1 MKLQRQ
7 LLRKI
12 GYAAAV
18 GICIFL
24 LFFVIGVTWIGFDVK
39 SQCQQAQSEY
49 GGDCTEALISLL
61 QDENRGFRVRNDAIW
76 ALGQLG
82 DSRARGGFAGP
93 VHRQHSAE
101 GATGRRHQPVRAA
114 QGRRSDE
121 RRPKLPGHLLA
132 PRHRRTCKLT
142 LTLARCVKG
151 RSLNVAFTMRR
162 HTGLSRLRRRHSR
175 SGQVRGIRRQARLSK
190 LTSAVGA
197 TLCRKIACPAI

>member
-1 MKLQRQ
+1 MTLQSQ

-12 GYAAAV
+12 GYAVAV

-82 DSRARGGFAGP
+82 DNRALPVLQGLYTGNIPPREPLDAGISQYELRKAVNLTSGG
-93 VHRQHSAE
+93 QN
-101 GATGRRHQPVRAA
+101 
-114 QGRRSDE
+114 
-121 RRPKLPGHLLA
+121 
-132 PRHRRTCKLT
+132 
-142 LTLARCVKG
+142 TLAI
-151 RSLNVAFTMRR
+151 FWR
-162 HTGLSRLRRRHSR
+162 H
-175 SGQVRGIRRQARLSK
+175 GIE
-190 LTSAVGA
+190 GF
-197 TLCRKIACPAI
+197 P